1 MWKYICDGYW
11 NQTEETNWKSKIM
24 FSKWWLPIFKIKMVD
39 DYNYD
44 RFLKASLFSKVL
56 TDLSI
61 PKKKKQKGCFI
72 WENGIRFKKEV
83 V

>member
-1 MWKYICDGYW
+1 
-11 NQTEETNWKSKIM
+11 M

-44 RFLKASLFSKVL
+44 RFLKSLLFPKVL

-61 PKKKKQKGCFI
+61 PKKEETDGVFYMGE
-72 WENGIRFKKEV
+72 WHPF
-83 V
+83 